1 MGVLPTQRREPVVDE
16 LRCKIEVRETEGR
29 PTRLVGTLLR
39 YTEVARD
46 RREAFEPGAL
56 KWDASGLIL
65 NRQHDRQRPILKFK
79 PDEVDGCVVVDV
91 EVPSTVAGIDAV
103 AEIRQGLFT
112 GLSIEFKSIRER
124 FEGGIRKIS
133 EALLVAAAIVDSP
146 SYPSSM
152 IEARAKA
159 AKAARDRDEW
169 SCWRQEVE
177 T

>member
-56 KWDASGLIL
+56 KWDGPLVL

-79 PDEVDGCVVVDV
+79 PAESDGCVVVDV

-103 AEIRQGLFT
+103 TEIRQGLFT

-159 AKAARDRDEW
+159 ARGRDEW
-169 SCWRQEVE
+169 ERWRREVE